1 MTFVAMSEKIKTT
14 KSEFRV
20 ILLQAKTDTNTSNAQ
35 DCFKMSRSTLKLLTN
50 MLWDKGQETIDK
62 ISLSNH
68 IIWFWIISTH

>member
-50 MLWDKGQETIDK
+50 ML
-62 ISLSNH
+62 
-68 IIWFWIISTH
+68 